1 MMKKNK
7 FITVIALT
15 LFAVLALLATPAA
28 AVEQAGA
35 ATSVD
40 RDVISEA
47 LEIIGD
53 GDTISSEQLDSLH
66 SLGLSDD
73 DVEMLLTVSSL
84 SSDRKTPTRTA
95 LLIIAAVLILA
106 VLVFILIVR
115 KKLANPSS

>member
-28 AVEQAGA
+28 AVEQADA